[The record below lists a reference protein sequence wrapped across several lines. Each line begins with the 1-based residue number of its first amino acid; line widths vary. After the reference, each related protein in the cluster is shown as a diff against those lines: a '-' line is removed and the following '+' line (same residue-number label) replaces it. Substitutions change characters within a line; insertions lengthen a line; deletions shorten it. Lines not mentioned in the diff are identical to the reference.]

1 VIRFLA
7 IAAVVV
13 GVALAAPRFAPGL
26 LVIATEQ
33 AGSAS
38 GETAPAPEPAET
50 VAPVAEA
57 APVADTPPA
66 SVDEQPV
73 LTGRRAAI
81 AAAPDGHFYADA
93 TINGRTVPVVVDTG
107 ATVVVLT
114 EATANKLGIFPPRS
128 AYTERVQ
135 TANGE
140 VAAAL
145 VRLREV
151 RLGAIRVGDVE
162 ALVLPGKSMELNLL
176 GMSFLGR
183 LAGYEASGGKLILS
197 Q

>member
-26 LVIATEQ
+26 LMIATER

-38 GETAPAPEPAET
+38 GETAPEPVEQGP
-50 VAPVAEA
+50 PVAEA
-57 APVADTPPA
+57 APVADTPPP
-66 SVDEQPV
+66 SVDEQPA
-73 LTGRRAAI
+73 LTGRRASI

-114 EATANKLGIFPPRS
+114 EATANKLGIFPARS

-151 RLGAIRVGDVE
+151 RLGAVRIGDVE